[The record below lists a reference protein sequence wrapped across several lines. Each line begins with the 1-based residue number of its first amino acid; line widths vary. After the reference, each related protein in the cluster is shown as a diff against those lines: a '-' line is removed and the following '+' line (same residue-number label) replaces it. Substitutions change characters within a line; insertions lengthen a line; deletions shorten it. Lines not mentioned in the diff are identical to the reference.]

1 MVGQNAHGLHEMVDN
16 HMPFVVNW
24 LSMLT
29 YQPLPE
35 AHQRRLAAIV
45 AAKNKSGAARIFGC
59 CRQTI
64 KAAAGGLPVH
74 PYFAYRVAEMIE
86 KRDAEGKRP

>member
-1 MVGQNAHGLHEMVDN
+1 
-16 HMPFVVNW
+16 
-24 LSMLT
+24 MLT

-35 AHQRRLAAIV
+35 NHQNRLRDIV
-45 AAKNKSGAARIFGC
+45 ASKNKSGAARIFGC

-74 PYFAYRVAEMIE
+74 PYFALRVAEMLA
-86 KRDAEGKRP
+86 KRDAEGKQP